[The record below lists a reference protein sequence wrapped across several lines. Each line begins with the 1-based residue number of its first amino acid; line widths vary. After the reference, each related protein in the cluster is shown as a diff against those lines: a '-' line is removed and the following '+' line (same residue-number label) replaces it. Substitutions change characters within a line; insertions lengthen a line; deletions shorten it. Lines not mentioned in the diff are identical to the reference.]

1 MGHKSFCRSV
11 GFNPCWIGI
20 LLIIGACGPSDMR
33 KAGERR
39 FLIVLNFCN
48 LTRSFNLGEL
58 EARAAL
64 RLSTHLDRAGEK
76 LADELQLRG
85 DEGVI
90 LDVF

>member
-1 MGHKSFCRSV
+1 
-11 GFNPCWIGI
+11 
-20 LLIIGACGPSDMR
+20 
-33 KAGERR
+33 
-39 FLIVLNFCN
+39 LIVLNFSN
-48 LTRSFNLGEL
+48 LARSFNLGEL

-90 LDVF
+90 VDVF